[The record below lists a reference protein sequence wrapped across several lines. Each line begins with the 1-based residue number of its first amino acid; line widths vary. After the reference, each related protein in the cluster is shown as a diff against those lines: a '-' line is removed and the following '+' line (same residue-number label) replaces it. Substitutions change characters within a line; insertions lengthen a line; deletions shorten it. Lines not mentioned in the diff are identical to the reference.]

1 MAFPDPGLYPGRPL
15 SRRGILPGAVH
26 LRAIFGVCIVL
37 VGLAGCA
44 SVPASRPSA
53 RPPIARPA
61 PEPAPPLPRS
71 LQPAKPLQCVPY
83 ARLRSGI
90 AIYGDARTW
99 WDQAAGRYERASS
112 PQVGAVLV
120 LGGTPGGH
128 VAVVTAILSKRDV
141 LVDHANWANDGA
153 IHFNAPVRDVSENG
167 DWSAVRVWHL
177 ASGQLGARI
186 YPARGFVLPSQKLGA
201 MSAPPFGEWAG

>member
-1 MAFPDPGLYPGRPL
+1 MAVPDPGLYPGRAL
-15 SRRGILPGAVH
+15 IRWCLVALIG
-26 LRAIFGVCIVL
+26 L
-37 VGLAGCA
+37 VGLAGCV
-44 SVPASRPSA
+44 SPAGPIGGGRAEISRSRP
-53 RPPIARPA
+53 PTTPA
-61 PEPAPPLPRS
+61 PAPSPAAPRS
-71 LQPAKPLQCVPY
+71 FQPERPLQCVPY

-99 WDQAAGRYERASS
+99 WDQAAGRYPRASS

-128 VAVVTAILSKRDV
+128 VAVVSGIVSEREI

-153 IHFNAPVRDVSENG
+153 VHLNAPVRDVSENG

-177 ASGQLGARI
+177 ASRQLGARI
-186 YPARGFVLPSQKLGA
+186 YPARGFVLAVPNDGA
-201 MSAPPFGEWAG
+201 AQGAKP